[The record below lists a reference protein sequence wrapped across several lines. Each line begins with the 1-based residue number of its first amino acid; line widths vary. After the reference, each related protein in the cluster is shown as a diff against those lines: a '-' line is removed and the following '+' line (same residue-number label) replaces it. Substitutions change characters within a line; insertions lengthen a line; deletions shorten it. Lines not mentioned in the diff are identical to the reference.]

1 MNQSRHEAE
10 AGWPSSH
17 NFLGGFAFAAMSRCA
32 DPNSF
37 IDALEAEGAFA
48 ADATVSAAVDELS
61 AFVAR
66 WSDLQSAVEEGLS
79 QRTALRHLL
88 AHDAGELLQL
98 LKATDP
104 QWLDP
109 QSVEETIPKLL
120 DVAQSLQLD
129 VSSARMRVVDRFP
142 EPYADATF
150 AAMTYDRGDQRLHGI
165 EPGVVLLREQLRP
178 VYSVCL
184 LAHEFIH
191 LVIGRVDT
199 DILARGLEE
208 GLSDLAGQLMFASKF
223 LPKGYCER
231 VLMNS
236 RSRYGR
242 PQLGRLYRDS
252 LLSALTAYLLVGDTG
267 ILALLQQANR
277 DGRQVVKDF
286 ERRLSRGELRQEEP
300 ETPREFA
307 GFAQRFLAM
316 TPDLVVSPLA
326 LILAERCIL
335 HETAKATLRRLRV
348 EEAEG
353 RKALDELQERVFL
366 VIQSEGQIAS
376 CEGTFYT
383 EIAHLRYEA
392 PGDGG

>member
-1 MNQSRHEAE
+1 MNQNRQDAE
-10 AGWPSSH
+10 AGWPSSN
-17 NFLGGFAFAAMSRCA
+17 NFLSGLAFAAKNRCA

-37 IDALEAEGAFA
+37 IDALEAEGAFDA
-48 ADATVSAAVDELS
+48 HATVSVVVDELS
-61 AFVAR
+61 EFVAR
-66 WSDLQSAVEEGLS
+66 WSDLQGVVEEGLN

-88 AHDAGELLQL
+88 ARDVADLLQL
-98 LKATDP
+98 LEATDLR
-104 QWLDP
+104 WLNP
-109 QSVEETIPKLL
+109 QSIDDTIPKLL
-120 DVAQSLQLD
+120 DKARSLQLD
-129 VSSARMRVVDRFP
+129 VSFARMRVVDRFP
-142 EPYADATF
+142 EPYSDATF

-178 VYSVCL
+178 VYSVSL

-191 LVIGRVDT
+191 LAIGRVDT

-208 GLSDLAGQLMFASKF
+208 GISDLVGQLMFASEF
-223 LPKGYCER
+223 LPTGYCER

-252 LLSALTAYLLVGDTG
+252 LVSALTAYLLVGDTG
-267 ILALLQQANR
+267 MLALLQQANR
-277 DGRQVVKDF
+277 DGRQVIKDF
-286 ERRLSRGELRQEEP
+286 ERRLARGELSQEKP
-300 ETPREFA
+300 ESLREFA

-335 HETAKATLRRLRV
+335 HETTAMTLRRLRV

-353 RKALDELQERVFL
+353 MEALDELQERVFL
-366 VIQSEGQIAS
+366 AIQSEGEISS
-376 CEGTFYT
+376 CEGTFYS
-383 EIAHLRYEA
+383 EIAHLRYETPA
-392 PGDGG
+392 DSG